1 MNSAQYQM
9 MRVVQKIAVFKGLDV
24 KEVVLLLKVSHSTM
38 FKPGQTIYKTGE
50 PGDEMLVLLKGE
62 LNVTGPAGEVFAT
75 IGSGNAIG
83 EMGLFTGQPRS
94 ANIVAVENSACL
106 VIRKQELIVLL
117 SNNREMYVK
126 LLNNVINLLSERLAE
141 ANQLNQELMKDKERL
156 SGFDDDDGEEDEEEY
171 EEYEEEEEEYPG
183 DDEEEDTDDLEYDK

>member
-9 MRVVQKIAVFKGLDV
+9 MRVVQKIAVFKGLDIE
-24 KEVVLLLKVSHSTM
+24 EVVLLLKVSHSTI

-50 PGDEMLVLLKGE
+50 PGDEMLILLKGE
-62 LNVTGPAGEVFAT
+62 LNVTGNAGEVFAT

-94 ANIVAVENSACL
+94 ANIVAVEKSAGL

-141 ANQLNQELMKDKERL
+141 ANQLNQELMKEKERL
-156 SGFDDDDGEEDEEEY
+156 SGSDDDDEDDDDDEY

-183 DDEEEDTDDLEYDK
+183 DDDDEDAEDLEYDK